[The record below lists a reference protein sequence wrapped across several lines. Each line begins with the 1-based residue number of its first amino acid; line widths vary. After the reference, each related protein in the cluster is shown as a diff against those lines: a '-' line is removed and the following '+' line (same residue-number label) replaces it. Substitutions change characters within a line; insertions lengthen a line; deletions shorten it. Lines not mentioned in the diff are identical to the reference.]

1 MLLVQVMNLVQHMG
15 CLESGAI
22 KYSCAAV
29 NSTPHSTILLPSHPY
44 SQGASLIMA
53 AHLEQDQ
60 SYKAIMVNL

>member
-1 MLLVQVMNLVQHMG
+1 MG